1 MKILYFHQYFTTRQ
15 GSGGIRSYEFARYL
29 VDKGHKVTLVYAPSD
44 QSGSIIGGQYVHGI
58 KRGIFDGIN
67 LIELNLHYSNKLG
80 FFDRSVIFF
89 KYSIRSVRLA
99 FTEDYDILFA
109 TSTPL
114 TAAIPGIIM
123 KLFRKKRFVFE
134 VRDLWPELPR
144 AMGVINSR
152 IVLTSLG
159 ILEWLG
165 YRTADACI
173 GLSPGIIEG
182 IQKRRH
188 RKGPVVMIPNASDM
202 DLFYPEVV
210 EKSIIPGCLS
220 DDFIAIF
227 TGSHG
232 IANGLESVV
241 EAAKEVQDL
250 NRYNIKFVFI
260 GDGMKKGSLI
270 ESAEN
275 KNLKNCIFLSPV
287 SKQKLN
293 HYLNASDIGLM
304 ILANIP
310 AFYYG
315 TSPNK
320 FFDYLAV
327 GLPILVNYPGWMSD
341 LVKKNNCGITV
352 EPSDPRDFAEKLIR
366 LSEDKRL
373 LAEMRSNSR
382 ILAEKEFNRQHLSA
396 KLEDFLLNL

>member
-1 MKILYFHQYFTTRQ
+1 
-15 GSGGIRSYEFARYL
+15 
-29 VDKGHKVTLVYAPSD
+29 
-44 QSGSIIGGQYVHGI
+44 
-58 KRGIFDGIN
+58 
-67 LIELNLHYSNKLG
+67 
-80 FFDRSVIFF
+80 
-89 KYSIRSVRLA
+89 
-99 FTEDYDILFA
+99 
-109 TSTPL
+109 
-114 TAAIPGIIM
+114 
-123 KLFRKKRFVFE
+123 
-134 VRDLWPELPR
+134 
-144 AMGVINSR
+144 
-152 IVLTSLG
+152 
-159 ILEWLG
+159 
-165 YRTADACI
+165 
-173 GLSPGIIEG
+173 
-182 IQKRRH
+182 
-188 RKGPVVMIPNASDM
+188 MIPNASDM